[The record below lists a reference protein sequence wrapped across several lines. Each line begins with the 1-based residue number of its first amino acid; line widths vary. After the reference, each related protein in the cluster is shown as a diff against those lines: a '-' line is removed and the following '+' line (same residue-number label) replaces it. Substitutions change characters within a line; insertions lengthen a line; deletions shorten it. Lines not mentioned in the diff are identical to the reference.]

1 MSQLN
6 LIRVAPHRA
15 AIYTSDIR
23 EANSVKPDHASR
35 NKHDQVFNRL
45 VATPVISSP
54 LNCPSVRTRT
64 RIQFSTIGLHHRAWI
79 LHFRRPLV
87 GWWRCLSLLLCLSPD
102 FGDRLTDII
111 ILFRYHRICLC
122 RTGQCLTTLTF
133 ISFGRH
139 FPATV
144 QNEFRS
150 SRRRSSQLQAH
161 AVSLQRSDLYPA
173 SERRCGSCCVPDLA
187 CGTNADFSNS

>member
-1 MSQLN
+1 MQWNKLSASIAVVRVIAAGGFRRESLSQLN

-64 RIQFSTIGLHHRAWI
+64 RIQFSSIGLHHRAWI

-87 GWWRCLSLLLCLSPD
+87 GWVEVFVSFALFVSGLWRSLDRHYHPIPLSSHLSVPYEPVFD
-102 FGDRLTDII
+102 YLDVHK
-111 ILFRYHRICLC
+111 FREA
-122 RTGQCLTTLTF
+122 
-133 ISFGRH
+133 
-139 FPATV
+139 FPSYCP
-144 QNEFRS
+144 E
-150 SRRRSSQLQAH
+150 
-161 AVSLQRSDLYPA
+161 
-173 SERRCGSCCVPDLA
+173 
-187 CGTNADFSNS
+187 